1 MTALAGELRSS
12 SVKRQRLGEC
22 TCVLSVEG
30 RLTSRV
36 ALSFASALEAAR
48 DEGCSDF
55 VFDFTGVGSV
65 DSIAAMIFCEQRLQL
80 FECSVVIA
88 AQSPE
93 AIIAIADAPVLA
105 DWPLR
110 PTREEAL
117 SALLLEP
124 LG

>member
-1 MTALAGELRSS
+1 MTALAEPRPRSNLA
-12 SVKRQRLGEC
+12 RQKLGEC
-22 TCVLSVEG
+22 TCVVTVEG
-30 RLTSRV
+30 RFTSRV
-36 ALSFASALEAAR
+36 ALSFARELEAAR
-48 DEGCSDF
+48 SEGCSDF

-80 FECSVVIA
+80 FDCSVVIA

-93 AIIAIADAPVLA
+93 AIIAIADAPALA

-110 PTREEAL
+110 LTREEAL

-124 LG
+124 VA

>member
-1 MTALAGELRSS
+1 MTALTEPLRRSNITR
-12 SVKRQRLGEC
+12 KKLGEC
-22 TCVLSVEG
+22 TCVITVEG
-30 RLTSRV
+30 RFTSRV
-36 ALSFASALEAAR
+36 ALSFARELEAAR
-48 DEGCSDF
+48 TEGCSDF
-55 VFDFTGVGSV
+55 VFDFTDVSSV

-117 SALLLEP
+117 AALLLEP
-124 LG
+124 VA